1 MLFDLS
7 QPSIIVF
14 GIMGGAAGLVLLSV
28 VTKALQDKMKKPAA
42 VPQTASQPDTNLG
55 FMEHIN
61 QGNACM
67 AKFDYDTALEHFQE
81 AIKIKGSE
89 PSLHFKI
96 GRLFIQK
103 QDYRNATM
111 AFSNALSLNPNM
123 VEAHF
128 ELARVYQ
135 LQRNMEQ
142 AHAELSQALNIRP
155 DHEETLKYKVK
166 LYEME
171 GRHEEAIPY
180 LQKLVELAAAPETH
194 QITLADFRSKIGQ
207 AEDAINDYAALMEK
221 NPENRAQYL
230 GKMGQ
235 VYFDQQKYPEAIDC
249 FQTLLNEQEII
260 KDPDFIE
267 GIRSQLGAS
276 LCNQGVLCF
285 ENGEYQQAITNYLQA
300 LEYDQNNPDIHYNMG
315 KALTRTNEH
324 NRALEHLQKAIELN
338 PEDIGSY
345 YEMAVVQDAKGLINE
360 AIGSYHKV
368 LELDPRNLN
377 ATFGLGTLFGIQG
390 DMDKAIQY
398 LSAAVSINP
407 QFVDGIYNLG
417 VALEQKQDYKKAG
430 KMYQKVLELDPR
442 HQKASSNLAHV
453 QHITSQSK

>member
-1 MLFDLS
+1 
-7 QPSIIVF
+7 
-14 GIMGGAAGLVLLSV
+14 MGGAGGLALVMV
-28 VTKALQDKMKKPAA
+28 ITKALQDKMNKASAVPAPAA
-42 VPQTASQPDTNLG
+42 TIQPDPSAG
-55 FMEHIN
+55 FLELIN

-67 AKFDYDTALEHFQE
+67 AKFDYDSALAHFQE
-81 AIKIKGSE
+81 ALKLKPSE

-103 QDYRNATM
+103 QDHRNAMM
-111 AFSNALSLNPNM
+111 AFSNALNLNPNM

-128 ELARVYQ
+128 ELARVFQ
-135 LQRNMEQ
+135 LQKNIEQ

-166 LYEME
+166 LYEQE
-171 GRHEEAIPY
+171 GRYEEAIPY
-180 LQKLVELAAAPETH
+180 LQKLVELAAAPEPH
-194 QITLADFRSKIGQ
+194 QITLAEFRSKLGQ

-235 VYFDQQKYPEAIDC
+235 VYFDQQRYPEAIDC

-260 KDPDFIE
+260 KDPQFIE
-267 GIRSQLGAS
+267 GIRSQLAAS

-285 ENGEYQQAITNYLQA
+285 EKGDYVQAIDNYVQA
-300 LEYDQNNPDIHYNMG
+300 LEYDEANPDIHYNMG

-324 NRALEHLQKAIELN
+324 NKALEHLQKAIALN
-338 PEDIGSY
+338 PGDIGSY
-345 YEMAVVQDAKGLINE
+345 YEIAVVQDEKGMINE
-360 AIGSYHKV
+360 AIASYHKV

-390 DMDKAIQY
+390 DMDKAIQF

-407 QFVDGIYNLG
+407 TFVDGIYNLG

-453 QHITSQSK
+453 QHIASQSK